1 MMRHLLSS
9 AALVFFS
16 FFFLSRIAFVL
27 RCGIVVVKDF
37 PVMVVNDVAHVRHA
51 AVFQL
56 TIFDAAAIYIYI
68 SLLHVTREFYS
79 TKLICRN
86 LYAIFFTCQKSL
98 YSQSE

>member
-9 AALVFFS
+9 AALVS
-16 FFFLSRIAFVL
+16 FFFFFFFSRIAFVL

-56 TIFDAAAIYIYI
+56 TIFDAAAIYIFI
-68 SLLHVTREFYS
+68 TRNTRILFH
-79 TKLICRN
+79 KAHL
-86 LYAIFFTCQKSL
+86 
-98 YSQSE
+98 